1 MTLRTVPISETYLQ
15 TTVELLSNVRPVTAK
30 KMFGGA
36 GLFCEEVFFAVVDDD
51 RLYFKVDTVNLPDF
65 EALDTEP
72 WIMNPRSPKPAPYRE
87 LPAAILHDPQQ
98 LGAWI
103 DAAVAVA
110 RRKAKSKR

>member
-1 MTLRTVPISETYLQ
+1 MPISETYLR

-36 GLFCEEVFFAVVDDD
+36 GLYCEEVFFAVIDDD
-51 RLYFKVDTVNLPDF
+51 RLYLKVDQVNLPDF
-65 EALDTEP
+65 EAFDAEP
-72 WIMNPRSPKPAPYRE
+72 WIMDLRNPKPAPYRE
-87 LPAAILHDPQQ
+87 LPAEILHDPQQ